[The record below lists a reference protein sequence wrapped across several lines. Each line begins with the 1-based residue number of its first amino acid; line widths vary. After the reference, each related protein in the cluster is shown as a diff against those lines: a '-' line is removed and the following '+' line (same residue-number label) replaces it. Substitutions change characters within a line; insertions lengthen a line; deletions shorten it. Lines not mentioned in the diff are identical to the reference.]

1 MPTHIQIGDITPRL
15 QYIADGLQVSF
26 IYPFPIFENDDL
38 KVYLNDALQS
48 TSFSVSGAGNSSGG
62 NVLFDEAPVASVV
75 VTLAR
80 KIAIKRTTDFQ
91 ESGEFRS
98 KVINDEM
105 DYLTASLQQVADD
118 QSRSVQMSVT
128 EPADVDVL
136 LPSPQA
142 NRSLTWND
150 TATGFVNGPTND
162 EVTNAQLYASN
173 ALNSENAALVSENN
187 AEISETAAANSAVLA
202 QTAAASNMYA
212 SNESK
217 SADFSVLATDDGKQF
232 LIDTS
237 AGPVTATLPDGAT
250 ATDGFRIA
258 LAKTSADNN
267 AVIVKRSGTDTINGG
282 TSWQFSVAHGQSVI
296 ALDTTPA
303 PDVWF
308 AAGVGLVA
316 PIGVAE
322 IHDNAKPYDIAF
334 VAGFGGLMD
343 LEDVEVQTYGELVVP
358 RSLTI
363 TGETGW
369 LDVASAGQSVR
380 LDIEKNGVSIYAIV
394 PEFIAASNTLSAGVL
409 AITSFIAGD
418 RLTFKITQTGGAT
431 QGQGVRFTLKSV
443 LA

>member
-15 QYIADGLQVSF
+15 QYIADGTQTSF
-26 IYPFPIFENDDL
+26 IYPFPIFQTDDL
-38 KVYLNDALQS
+38 KIYLDDTLQS
-48 TSFSVSGAGNSSGG
+48 TGFSISGAGNSAGG
-62 NVLFDEAPVASVV
+62 SIAFDAAPAASVV

-80 KIAIKRTTDFQ
+80 KISIKRTSDFQ

-105 DYLTASLQQVADD
+105 DYLTASLQQVAGD
-118 QSRSVQMSVT
+118 QARSVQMSVT
-128 EPADVDVL
+128 EPTGVNVL
-136 LPSPQA
+136 LPAPQA
-142 NRSLTWND
+142 NRALAWND
-150 TATGFVNGPTND
+150 TADGFVNGPTND
-162 EVTNAQLYASN
+162 EVTNAQLYAGN
-173 ALNSENAALVSENN
+173 AQNSAGAALTSENN
-187 AEISETAAANSAVLA
+187 SAGSEVAAASSASVA

-217 SADFSVLATDDGKQF
+217 SADFTVLTADDGKQF

-237 AGPVTATLPDGAT
+237 AGAITVTLPDGGAT
-250 ATDGFRIA
+250 SDGFRIA
-258 LAKTSADNN
+258 LGKTSADNN
-267 AVIVKRSGTDTINGG
+267 PIIVNRSGTDTINGG

-334 VAGFGGLMD
+334 VAGFGNLMAA
-343 LEDVEVQTYGELVVP
+343 EDIAVQTYGELVVP

-363 TGETGW
+363 TGETGY
-369 LDVASAGQSVR
+369 LDVASVGQSVR
-380 LDIEKNGVSIYAIV
+380 LDIEKNGVSIYTTL
-394 PEFIAASNTLSAGVL
+394 PEFLAASNALSAGVL
-409 AITSFIAGD
+409 ATTSFVTGD
-418 RLTFKITQTGGAT
+418 RLTFKITQIGTT
-431 QGQGVRFTLKSV
+431 TSGQGARFTLKSV